1 MLQINTFSAVIDS
14 KEFVWCTEGAGWLPE
29 EGGGL
34 LVPGVELLPAPA
46 PTQHA
51 HRLQVAAVQHQHPA
65 KPNHKKIS

>member
-1 MLQINTFSAVIDS
+1 MMYRR
-14 KEFVWCTEGAGWLPE
+14 AGWLPE

-65 KPNHKKIS
+65 KPNHKKLTN